1 MLLSRDHNNC
11 EHHQL
16 SIDHQAME
24 SPEEQCSHG
33 GASGKYSNGD
43 RKSVII
49 YGAGLGKGEQMPVN
63 LIVMA
68 QNFLRWE

>member
-1 MLLSRDHNNC
+1 MI
-11 EHHQL
+11 
-16 SIDHQAME
+16 SIDHQTMDLE
-24 SPEEQCSHG
+24 SSEQQISEG
-33 GASGKYSNGD
+33 GASGKYSNCD

-49 YGAGLGKGEQMPVN
+49 YGASLGQPGQQMLAVN

>member
-1 MLLSRDHNNC
+1 MSIII
-11 EHHQL
+11 

-24 SPEEQCSHG
+24 SPEEQGSLG

-49 YGAGLGKGEQMPVN
+49 YGASLGKGEQMQVN